1 MFEMVGRGG
10 GDFLILTVKLQST
23 VNWMIRYEWIF
34 TLSKCAQIFDI
45 DAIKKMHY
53 ALYTQNVNIIGLR
66 PGIEFKVFN

>member
-1 MFEMVGRGG
+1 MN
-10 GDFLILTVKLQST
+10 IYTVQ
-23 VNWMIRYEWIF
+23 M
-34 TLSKCAQIFDI
+34 CADFDI